1 MSKKLA
7 LGFPDDPDKNE
18 VSDGDKPI
26 SDTPELDQQA
36 ESVCRWGAARA
47 AAIVVIPIIGLLW
60 LTGNIMYM
68 VTRIAKIYGVT
79 LSKAATKGF
88 ISAMIGNVVLVILA
102 SCIPGFNIGIAA
114 VVTYGMGK
122 AAQDWIKGGM
132 PADVTRYKQ
141 KYEEAKKKAKQHMD
155 EFKSDPRRKQPL
167 SGKSRKRKTKMNGK
181 QPPETETE

>member
-68 VTRIAKIYGVT
+68 VTRIAKIYGAN
-79 LSKAATKGF
+79 LSKASIKGF
-88 ISAMIGNVVLVILA
+88 ISAMVGSGILMYLC
-102 SCIPGFNIGIAA
+102 SSIPGLNIGIAA
-114 VVTYGMGK
+114 AVTYGIGK
-122 AAQDWIKGGM
+122 AAQEWIKGGM
-132 PADVTRYKQ
+132 PADVTRYKEVF
-141 KYEEAKKKAKQHMD
+141 EEAKKKAKQHKY

-167 SGKSRKRKTKMNGK
+167 GGKSHKG
-181 QPPETETE
+181 EDIDA